1 MSQCQLSVTL
11 NGRHLKLPDIKAG
24 ARGEQTWSGK
34 GSVIKRVITL
44 LVDCKEKHQ
53 KYTWFKPKPNDI
65 FIMPRSYMWKISVPG
80 LKRKERPKTNFY
92 TLVSDWSCAGFQ
104 LGLGCPFPPPAC
116 CSQPTCYLIP
126 TTWAVNC
133 TFQTLFSVILP
144 WDIPI
149 ELQIVTKN
157 ILFTFSHGPFSVC
170 IEWHIE
176 VRVVY
181 GGCQQCTESTFQ
193 IWCDKRRNPI
203 HCPSKNAV

>member
-24 ARGEQTWSGK
+24 TREQTWSGK
-34 GSVIKRVITL
+34 GSVIKRVIIY
-44 LVDCKEKHQ
+44 VKD
-53 KYTWFKPKPNDI
+53 F
-65 FIMPRSYMWKISVPG
+65 SG
-80 LKRKERPKTNFY
+80 LKREERPKTNLSRIEAARDFS
-92 TLVSDWSCAGFQ
+92 LVWVE
-104 LGLGCPFPPPAC
+104 LPFPTTTTSLLFTANV
-116 CSQPTCYLIP
+116 LLN
-126 TTWAVNC
+126 TWAVDC

-157 ILFTFSHGPFSVC
+157 ILFTFSHGPFSVG